1 MLRLLTAL
9 FGTKRRSSNVRPT
22 SAFGGEADLK
32 SALPGPQ
39 LETLSGRA
47 PQNVAQLVAPS
58 WGRSSS
64 DGRALQISPNDQR
77 TGICRLE
84 FGNGGI
90 EIVHSEVTDDQSS
103 DVRLLRDAPHD
114 RRRRMQR
121 IRRGAGGD
129 REVHDEDI
137 GILSEIHEFRIG
149 AVLIGTEHDRPVT
162 RFNTIREGGHVR
174 MGIPNAVT
182 FRPSPSNT
190 ADGSAFS
197 TSTTLT
203 FSGTPAPFAAPSAR
217 PIT

>member
-1 MLRLLTAL
+1 MRRRQFITLLGG
-9 FGTKRRSSNVRPT
+9 GTVWPLAAHSH
-22 SAFGGEADLK
+22 A
-32 SALPGPQ
+32 
-39 LETLSGRA
+39 GRH
-47 PQNVAQLVAPS
+47 VCRC
-58 WGRSSS
+58 RSSS

-114 RRRRMQR
+114 RRRCMQR
-121 IRRGAGGD
+121 TRRGAGGD

-137 GILSEIHEFRIG
+137 GILGEIHKYRIG

-162 RFNTIREGGHVR
+162 RFDTTREGGHVR
-174 MGIPNAVT
+174 MGYSERRHLQALAFEHGRRLRLQHIDH
-182 FRPSPSNT
+182 
-190 ADGSAFS
+190 AD
-197 TSTTLT
+197 L
-203 FSGTPAPFAAPSAR
+203 SGTPLPFVAPSAP